1 MEGSQPPRSEADGGS
16 DERELIAGWR
26 IWLSTPRPVSARKE
40 YENSRTDSMRN
51 GANQLQMRFIDLFAG
66 LGGFHLALKNLGHKC
81 VFASEIDE
89 TLQTAYLENFGM
101 RPSGD
106 IREVAVESIPPHD
119 ILCAGFPC
127 QPFSKARGH
136 TGPEDTELSE
146 LYLQILRVIQ
156 HHHPKFLILE
166 NVPNFEKHEEGQTWE
181 RVQDMLRR
189 EGYSVRLAKL
199 SPDEFDIPQIR
210 QRIYIVG
217 SLSSLS
223 KFRWPGKSKAGGSI
237 HSVLDSFPEEARQIP
252 KRVEKCL
259 DVWQEFLNLIP
270 EEEKIPHPL
279 WSMEFGAT
287 YRYERTTPW
296 ATNMETLRRQ
306 KGAHGKSL
314 SKASTKEEMLAIL
327 PSHARTVQLRFPDWK
342 IGFIRR
348 NREFYCRHRSWLYGW
363 MEKIK
368 EFPSSFQ
375 KLEWN
380 CQEKDPCDEVRR
392 IRDYVIQIRAS
403 GVRVKRN
410 TTAPS
415 LVAMTAT
422 QVPIIGWEGRYM
434 TPLECKRLQSMDEL
448 KLPERNTVAYSAL
461 GNAINVKVAQLVADS
476 LLATQQRHTTGK
488 VEHVVTRTS

>member
-1 MEGSQPPRSEADGGS
+1 MKKGTYQR
-16 DERELIAGWR
+16 
-26 IWLSTPRPVSARKE
+26 
-40 YENSRTDSMRN
+40 
-51 GANQLQMRFIDLFAG
+51 QLRFIDLFAG
-66 LGGFHLALKNLGHKC
+66 LGGFHLALKNLGHEC

-89 TLQTAYLENFGM
+89 TLRSTYNENFGM
-101 RPSGD
+101 RPSSD
-106 IREVAVESIPPHD
+106 IREVAVESIPRHD

-127 QPFSKARGH
+127 QPFSKARDYSE
-136 TGPEDTELSE
+136 PEDPELSE

-166 NVPNFEKHEEGQTWE
+166 NVPNFEKHEDGQTWE
-181 RVQDMLRR
+181 RVQDLLRG

-199 SPDEFDIPQIR
+199 SPHEFGIPQIR

-223 KFRWPGKSKAGGSI
+223 HFRWPKKGKMRISI
-237 HSVLDSFPEEARQIP
+237 DTVLDSCPTGARRLPDQ
-252 KRVEKCL
+252 VDQCL
-259 DVWQEFLNLIP
+259 DVWQEFLELVP
-270 EEEKIPHPL
+270 RAEKIPHPL

-287 YRYERTTPW
+287 YCYEGTTPW
-296 ATNMETLRRQ
+296 ATDVETLRSQR
-306 KGAHGKSL
+306 GSHGGFL
-314 SKASTKEEMLAIL
+314 NQAETKEDMLAIL
-327 PSHARTVQLRFPDWK
+327 PSHARTEQERFPDWK
-342 IGFIRR
+342 IGFIKR
-348 NREFYCRHRSWLYGW
+348 NREFYSRHRSWLDSW

-380 CQEKDPCDEVRR
+380 CQEKDPRKEVRR

-434 TPLECKRLQSMDEL
+434 TPLECKRLQSMEEL
-448 KLPERNTVAYSAL
+448 ELPTRNTKAYAAL
-461 GNAINVKVAQLVADS
+461 GNAINVKVAQLVAGA
-476 LLATQQRHTTGK
+476 LLTTGDWQAAEQLDQ
-488 VEHVVTRTS
+488 VDWTPELGQLALGSTGSADQLAIASPGEV

>member
-1 MEGSQPPRSEADGGS
+1 MHGMVVKMHES
-16 DERELIAGWR
+16 
-26 IWLSTPRPVSARKE
+26 
-40 YENSRTDSMRN
+40 SRTDLTRN
-51 GANQLQMRFIDLFAG
+51 GTDQREMRFIDLFAG
-66 LGGFHLALKNLGHKC
+66 LGGFHLALKSLGHKC

-89 TLQTAYLENFGM
+89 TLRTTYCNNFGM

-106 IREVAVESIPPHD
+106 IRDVEVESIPRHD

-127 QPFSKARGH
+127 QPFSKARDYSE
-136 TGPEDTELSE
+136 PEDAELSE

-181 RVQDMLRR
+181 KVQDLLRR

-199 SPDEFDIPQIR
+199 SPHEFDIPQIR

-217 SLSSLS
+217 SLSSLDQ
-223 KFRWPGKSKAGGSI
+223 FRWPEKPKTDVSI
-237 HSVLDSFPEEARQIP
+237 DSVLDSCPEEARKIP
-252 KRVEKCL
+252 ERVEQCL
-259 DVWQEFLNLIP
+259 DVWQEFLDLVP
-270 EEEKIPHPL
+270 KDKKIPHPL

-287 YRYERTTPW
+287 YRYRRTTPW
-296 ATNMETLRRQ
+296 ATKEETLRRQ
-306 KGAHGKSL
+306 RGAHGRSL
-314 SKASTKEEMLAIL
+314 INATSMEEMLAIL
-327 PSHARTVQLRFPDWK
+327 PSHARTEQPRFPDWK
-342 IGFIRR
+342 IDFISK
-348 NREFYCRHRSWLYGW
+348 NREFYRQHWSWLDGW

-380 CQEKDPCDEVRR
+380 CQERDPREEVRR

-403 GVRVKRN
+403 GVRVKRK

-434 TPLECKRLQSMDEL
+434 TPLECKRLQSMDGLEL
-448 KLPERNTVAYSAL
+448 PTRNTKAYAAL
-461 GNAINVKVAQLVADS
+461 GNAINVKVAQLVAGALLETEDGQAMEQPSLVDS
-476 LLATQQRHTTGK
+476 AAETRQLVLEDTGSSNQLAITSTG
-488 VEHVVTRTS
+488 SA